1 MTNRGGVFFM
11 DSEGVSHYRETQ
23 IKTAS
28 KGKLIVFL
36 YDGLIRFID
45 RALENL
51 PAKKYDI
58 VNTNILKS
66 QDILTE
72 LTLSL
77 NMEAGDFA
85 NKLMSIYTF
94 LNTKLIE
101 ANVNKD
107 PVPLQF
113 VKRMVTELRDAWNQ
127 IVKNSPNPDLNEMEK
142 AGGIDIAG

>member
-1 MTNRGGVFFM
+1 
-11 DSEGVSHYRETQ
+11 
-23 IKTAS
+23 
-28 KGKLIVFL
+28 
-36 YDGLIRFID
+36 
-45 RALENL
+45 
-51 PAKKYDI
+51 
-58 VNTNILKS
+58 
-66 QDILTE
+66 
-72 LTLSL
+72 
-77 NMEAGDFA
+77 MEAGDFA

-107 PVPLQF
+107 PVPLRF